1 MPNKSKLLMDEKK
14 YEKNREMLL
23 KMNQTIL
30 QLLNLLN
37 EVDSKQKTL
46 ISDMES
52 VKSYINQVKLRDD
65 KRRKEVQKEIEK
77 ADENVNTGW
86 WFGY

>member
-1 MPNKSKLLMDEKK
+1 MPNKSKLLMEENM
-14 YEKNREMLL
+14 YEKNREILL
-23 KMNQTIL
+23 KLNRSIL

-46 ISDMES
+46 ISDMET
-52 VKSYINQVKLRDD
+52 VKSYINQLKIKDNI
-65 KRRKEVQKEIEK
+65 RRKEVQKELEK
-77 ADENVNTGW
+77 AEENVNNGW

>member
-1 MPNKSKLLMDEKK
+1 MPNKSKLLMDEKV
-14 YEKNREMLL
+14 YEKNRVMLL

-46 ISDMES
+46 ISDMET

-77 ADENVNTGW
+77 AEENVNNGW

>member
-1 MPNKSKLLMDEKK
+1 MPNKSQLIMNENKH
-14 YEKNREMLL
+14 EKNREMLL
-23 KMNQTIL
+23 KINQTIL
-30 QLLNLLN
+30 QLLNVLN

-52 VKSYINQVKLRDD
+52 VKSYINQLKIRDD
-65 KRRKEVQKEIEK
+65 KRRKEVQKEIEE
-77 ADENVNTGW
+77 ADKNINNGW